1 MHADALKRDLCF
13 HIIMGLDMIGLLV
26 HGPTLETLMNLTWS
40 ELMKGMNS
48 GSFRDVRPEQDSQL
62 VNSFAIDAEAEL
74 LDWMDEQ
81 KVDET
86 LSTREALASCQD
98 GEEGLLLL
106 MKWASPGQWEVWEGR
121 AFLYLEVALKRE
133 VDDIH
138 ELYTES
144 VWNDVHA
151 NLTGMA
157 SEEYSERVVL
167 NWMERRKALGES
179 LDEKDDPKIVPTF
192 EAHTRAS
199 TSLVYAINLAA
210 EDHEL
215 QWIVG
220 REHLEAIKWGHGAWN
235 LKAFLHSP

>member
-1 MHADALKRDLCF
+1 
-13 HIIMGLDMIGLLV
+13 MIGLLV
-26 HGPTLETLMNLTWS
+26 HGPTLETLKNLTWS
-40 ELMKGMNS
+40 ELMEGMNS
-48 GSFRDVRPEQDSQL
+48 GSFRDIRPEQDSQL

-86 LSTREALASCQD
+86 LSTREALTSCPD

-121 AFLYLEVALKRE
+121 AFLYLEVALNRE
-133 VDDIH
+133 VEDIH
-138 ELYTES
+138 ELYTEQ
-144 VWNDVHA
+144 VWADVHA

-157 SEEYSERVVL
+157 TQEYSERVIL
-167 NWMERRKALGES
+167 NWMGRRKDLGES

-192 EAHTRAS
+192 EAHNRAS
-199 TSLVYAINLAA
+199 ASLVYAINLAA
-210 EDHEL
+210 GDQEL

-220 REHLEAIKWGHGAWN
+220 REHLEAVKWGHDAWN
-235 LKAFLHSP
+235 LKTLLHSQ

>member
-1 MHADALKRDLCF
+1 
-13 HIIMGLDMIGLLV
+13 MIGLLV
-26 HGPTLETLMNLTWS
+26 HGPTLNSLMDHTWS
-40 ELMKGMNS
+40 ELMQGMDS
-48 GSFRDVRPEQDSQL
+48 GSFRDIRPEQDSEL
-62 VNSFAIDAEAEL
+62 TNSFAIDAEAEL
-74 LDWMDEQ
+74 LDWMEEQ
-81 KVDET
+81 KVNET

-133 VDDIH
+133 VGDIH

-199 TSLVYAINLAA
+199 KALVYAVNRAA
-210 EDHEL
+210 KGDQL

-220 REHLEAIKWGHGAWN
+220 REHLEAVKWGHGKWN
-235 LKAFLHSP
+235 LKTFLHSP